1 MLGNIELKLSGLGRE
16 VGALLRFQVI
26 LVVEFVNLLGVLS
39 VSLSQIVELILEVLL
54 LSEELCVEVLVL
66 VQVALQP
73 GNFDVPVV
81 EAVLLAIE
89 LGVEIGVL
97 LFSIDEEVLLV
108 INLLSQGL
116 DHIDVNFYSASIILF
131 HSSLVIGY
139 PVEVLL
145 EREQLVLEV
154 LILPL
159 SSSQVHGL
167 LTELGHKSVLVV
179 LHLTLVDQLSLG
191 ASWHI
196 FK

>member
-1 MLGNIELKLSGLGRE
+1 M
-16 VGALLRFQVI
+16 
-26 LVVEFVNLLGVLS
+26 
-39 VSLSQIVELILEVLL
+39 
-54 LSEELCVEVLVL
+54 L

-81 EAVLLAIE
+81 EGVLLAIE

-97 LFSIDEEVLLV
+97 LLSIDEEVLLV

-116 DHIDVNFYSASIILF
+116 DHVDVNFYSASIVLL
-131 HSSLVIGY
+131 HSSLIIGY

-167 LTELGHKSVLVV
+167 LTELGHQSVLVV
-179 LHLTLVDQLSLG
+179 LHLALVCLLYTSPSPRD
-191 ASWHI
+191 
-196 FK
+196 

>member
-1 MLGNIELKLSGLGRE
+1 M
-16 VGALLRFQVI
+16 
-26 LVVEFVNLLGVLS
+26 
-39 VSLSQIVELILEVLL
+39 
-54 LSEELCVEVLVL
+54 L

-73 GNFDVPVV
+73 GNFDVSVV

-89 LGVEIGVL
+89 FGVEIGVL
-97 LFSIDEEVLLV
+97 LLSIDEEVLLV

-116 DHIDVNFYSASIILF
+116 DHVDVNFYSASIVLL

-154 LILPL
+154 LVLPL
-159 SSSQVHGL
+159 SSSEVHGL

-179 LHLTLVDQLSLG
+179 LHLALVDQLSLG
-191 ASWHI
+191 ASRHI
-196 FK
+196 FKSIF

>member
-1 MLGNIELKLSGLGRE
+1 M
-16 VGALLRFQVI
+16 
-26 LVVEFVNLLGVLS
+26 
-39 VSLSQIVELILEVLL
+39 
-54 LSEELCVEVLVL
+54 L

-73 GNFDVPVV
+73 RNFDVSVV

-89 LGVEIGVL
+89 FGVEIGVL
-97 LFSIDEEVLLV
+97 LLSIDEEVLLV

-116 DHIDVNFYSASIILF
+116 DHVDVNFYSASIVLL

-154 LILPL
+154 LVLPL
-159 SSSQVHGL
+159 SSSEVHGL

-179 LHLTLVDQLSLG
+179 LHLALVDQLSLG
-191 ASWHI
+191 ASRHI
-196 FK
+196 FKSIF

>member
-1 MLGNIELKLSGLGRE
+1 M
-16 VGALLRFQVI
+16 
-26 LVVEFVNLLGVLS
+26 
-39 VSLSQIVELILEVLL
+39 
-54 LSEELCVEVLVL
+54 L

-73 GNFDVPVV
+73 GNFDVSVV

-89 LGVEIGVL
+89 FGVEIGVL
-97 LFSIDEEVLLV
+97 LLSIDEEVLLV

-116 DHIDVNFYSASIILF
+116 DHVDVNFYSASIVLL

-154 LILPL
+154 LVLPL
-159 SSSQVHGL
+159 SSSEVHGL

-179 LHLTLVDQLSLG
+179 LNLALVDQLSLG
-191 ASWHI
+191 ASRHI
-196 FK
+196 FKSIF